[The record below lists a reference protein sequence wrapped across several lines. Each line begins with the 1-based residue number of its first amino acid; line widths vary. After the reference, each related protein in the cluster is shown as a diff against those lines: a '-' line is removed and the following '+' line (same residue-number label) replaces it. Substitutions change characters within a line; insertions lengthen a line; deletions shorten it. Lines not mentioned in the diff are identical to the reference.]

1 MNCFDVL
8 AQTRFLIIGGS
19 TKLATV
25 LFSFMHHKNMFPQ
38 SFFTLETITTFWTG
52 VSGSFVMNKG
62 NMFVQTF
69 FCFVSITTSWT
80 FKIFRSIMFDIHMS
94 FQFSNLSKAQTT
106 KMASKRLLSLM
117 HWHNMAFHC
126 KLTVENPFALLT
138 FHRRR
143 LFSFMQ
149 VSLMCRLSA
158 LLLVKTLSH
167 WEHIAGLGFF
177 PSWTRLTWLCMWHLW
192 LNVLAQNWQW
202 YFFPSW
208 ITKMWSSMV
217 CLDGKF
223 FTQWGLGIGFCVLNF
238 LSILSGVKTD

>member
-8 AQTRFLIIGGS
+8 AQTRFLIIGGR

-80 FKIFRSIMFDIHMS
+80 FKIFRSIMFNIHMS
-94 FQFSNLSKAQTT
+94 FQFSNLSEAQTA

-117 HWHNMAFHC
+117 HCHNMAFHC
-126 KLTVENPFALLT
+126 KLTVENSFALLT

-143 LFSFMQ
+143 LFSFMHFSD
-149 VSLMCRLSA
+149 VPFKRITSCENF
-158 LLLVKTLSH
+158 VTLGAYS
-167 WEHIAGLGFF
+167 GLGFLPF
-177 PSWTRLTWLCMWHLW
+177 MNPIYVTLHVAFVIKCLGAELTMVLFSFMNHQ
-192 LNVLAQNWQW
+192 NVIQH
-202 YFFPSW
+202 
-208 ITKMWSSMV
+208 
-217 CLDGKF
+217 
-223 FTQWGLGIGFCVLNF
+223 GLFGRKVFH
-238 LSILSGVKTD
+238 TMRT